1 MTRPLEPPGRP
12 GGGRSGWRG
21 DQSRPGTA
29 GALVETGG
37 LWRKGRRGP
46 RGGGHGQRGQPLDLG
61 TPAEN
66 GDPQLAHGGL
76 HTLMS
81 LEGRGCSVERDR
93 AGERSPAPRPLGL
106 SPGRAR
112 SQSRRRKE
120 IIAFVQE
127 HQIPRSCTQAAP
139 GPRRPR
145 QHPDSSAWR
154 AKGSGPP
161 AGGAFP
167 GQRPP
172 PHPRRAAP
180 LSVPRTRPSCGTA
193 RG

>member
-1 MTRPLEPPGRP
+1 MAGRP
-12 GGGRSGWRG
+12 EQAWHCRRLGGDRG
-21 DQSRPGTA
+21 A
-29 GALVETGG
+29 VEEGEE
-37 LWRKGRRGP
+37 GP
-46 RGGGHGQRGQPLDLG
+46 PRWWTWQRGQPLDLG

-76 HTLMS
+76 HMLVR

-127 HQIPRSCTQAAP
+127 HQIPRSCTQAEP
-139 GPRRPR
+139 GPR
-145 QHPDSSAWR
+145 A
-154 AKGSGPP
+154 
-161 AGGAFP
+161 
-167 GQRPP
+167 
-172 PHPRRAAP
+172 AAP
-180 LSVPRTRPSCGTA
+180 AS
-193 RG
+193 